1 MASDRTEV
9 ARHGPGLRVFNCPE
23 SLRQDAPMPL
33 TVRYRRTRRTR
44 NVLTLLCGLL
54 PVVLGVLILH
64 LQAERALQQHAH
76 ETATEAVRQFE
87 LMLDNTAQAARE
99 LLPLAGQP
107 CNDVTLALREQVTR
121 RPFVRS
127 TNLVWDNNLY
137 CSSLFGSFQEA
148 VNPGDYNQGKLWLM
162 NGNPVT
168 PNTALL
174 VYRLSE
180 GRGGA
185 LTTLD
190 GYHLSNILRLIGRQT
205 LLLLQVGNNWLSAD
219 GKVHSDPLP
228 ALPVAQNTLN
238 SSRYAFTVSAGF
250 AEGETWRYMSDEYP
264 PLFSLLMFFGVI
276 SGAIGHIVQRR
287 STSPSHEMLR
297 ALEAGEFIPYFQPVV
312 HGDSKN
318 WSGAEVL
325 MRWKHPKEGLVRPDL
340 FIPFAEHSGLIV
352 PMTRSLMQQTAALLG
367 PLSPTFTA
375 PFHIGINIT
384 ASHCQDL
391 QLVDDCR
398 EFLDAFVPGSIN
410 LVLELTERE
419 LIEPTAITHRLFDA
433 LHALG
438 VKIAIDDFGTGHSS
452 LGYLRQFNVDF
463 LKIDQSFVAMIG
475 IDALS
480 RHILDTI
487 IELSAKLDLGI
498 VAEGVETQA
507 QCDYLTDH
515 NVNFLQGYLF
525 GKPMPATDF
534 INALSHH

>member
-1 MASDRTEV
+1 
-9 ARHGPGLRVFNCPE
+9 
-23 SLRQDAPMPL
+23 MPL
-33 TVRYRRTRRTR
+33 TARHRRKRSSRLF
-44 NVLTLLCGLL
+44 VTLLCGLL
-54 PVVLGVLILH
+54 PVVLGSVILYM
-64 LQAERALQQHAH
+64 QAERTLQQSAQH
-76 ETATEAVRQFE
+76 TADEALRQFE
-87 LMLDNTAQAARE
+87 LMLDNTAQAAQV
-99 LLPLAGQP
+99 LLPLAGQT
-107 CNDVTLALREQVTR
+107 CNDVKLALREQVTR

-137 CSSLFGSFQEA
+137 CSSLFGDYQEA
-148 VNPGDYNQGKLWLM
+148 VNPGDYNLGKLWLM

-190 GYHLSNILRLIGRQT
+190 GYHLSNILRLIGRHT
-205 LLLLQVGNNWLSAD
+205 LLLLQVGKNWLSAD
-219 GKVHSDPLP
+219 GKVHTGPLP
-228 ALPVAQNTLN
+228 ALPVAQNTLE
-238 SSRYAFTVSAGF
+238 SSRYAFSVSAGF
-250 AEGETWRYMSDEYP
+250 PTGETWRYMTDEYP
-264 PLFSLLMFFGVI
+264 PLFSLLIFFGAV
-276 SGAIGHIVQRR
+276 SGAIGHVLQKR
-287 STSPSHEMLR
+287 STSPSHEMQR

-312 HGDSKN
+312 HGDSQQ
-318 WSGAEVL
+318 WSGTEVL
-325 MRWKHPKEGLVRPDL
+325 MRWNHPKEGLVRPDL

-352 PMTRSLMQQTAALLG
+352 PMTRGLMQQTAALLG
-367 PLSPTFTA
+367 PLSPTFSA

-391 QLVDDCR
+391 ELVEDCR
-398 EFLDAFVPGSIN
+398 IFLDAFVPGSVS

-419 LIEPTAITHRLFDA
+419 LIEPTDITRQLFEQ
-433 LHALG
+433 LHAMG

-475 IDALS
+475 ADALS
-480 RHILDTI
+480 RHILDSI

-507 QCDYLTDH
+507 QCDYLRAH
-515 NVNFLQGYLF
+515 HVNFLQGYLF
-525 GKPMPATDF
+525 GKPMPAADF
-534 INALSHH
+534 INALSHR